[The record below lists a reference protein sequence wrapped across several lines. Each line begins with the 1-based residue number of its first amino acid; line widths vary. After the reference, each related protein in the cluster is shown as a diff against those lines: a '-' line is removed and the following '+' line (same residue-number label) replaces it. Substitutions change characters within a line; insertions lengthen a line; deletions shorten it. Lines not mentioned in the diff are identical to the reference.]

1 MANFD
6 DAEAFDIEGLRDQE
20 TINDS
25 IASNANKKKEQ
36 YKDDMNAKSYLRD
49 IRLGQPSDYTMISGL
64 NVLFVSMCSTFSSD
78 IRESIL
84 PPIKLVSQSEH
95 IRCQSHRIPIE
106 TTRGDGSCGFRALL
120 STILNTIYNII
131 IPKDYS
137 EFYKRIIDLKL
148 IYINFIKLLFTTGKI
163 SKREYLVNCHFDNQI
178 YINFEDYCD
187 ALLEYD
193 YMLSEYELRYFIN
206 MISTAYPQQFSYVNF
221 IICTAKA
228 TNNVPMLCTITNDA
242 YYNIIEF
249 DPYIRSTQPTI
260 ILYNGHFSQVI
271 ANILMPDLL
280 NEITK
285 GYVVINN

>member
-1 MANFD
+1 MSFFDKSETKVIIDSMASKAKAEREQSK
-6 DAEAFDIEGLRDQE
+6 DA
-20 TINDS
+20 
-25 IASNANKKKEQ
+25 
-36 YKDDMNAKSYLRD
+36 MNATSYLRV
-49 IRLGQPSDYTMISGL
+49 IRLGQPPDYTMISGL
-64 NVLFVSMCSTFSSD
+64 MVVFISMCITFSSD

-84 PPIKLVSQSEH
+84 PPIKLGSQSEH

-137 EFYKRIIDLKL
+137 DFYKRIIDLKL

-163 SKREYLVNCHFDNQI
+163 SEREYLVHCHFDNQI
-178 YINFEDYCD
+178 YRNFEVYCD

-193 YMLSEYELRYFIN
+193 YMLSEYELQYFIN
-206 MISTAYPQQFSYVNF
+206 MISTAYPQFSYVNF

-228 TNNVPMLCTITNDA
+228 TNNEPVLCTITNDA
-242 YYNIIEF
+242 CYNIIEF
-249 DPYIRSTQPTI
+249 DPYIRSTYPTI

-271 ANILMPDLL
+271 ANIVMPDLL
-280 NEITK
+280 DNIKK
-285 GYVVINN
+285 GYVYINN

>member
-1 MANFD
+1 MSFFNMS
-6 DAEAFDIEGLRDQE
+6 ETNHLEDQKA
-20 TINDS
+20 INDS
-25 IASNANKKKEQ
+25 MASNANTKKEQ
-36 YKDDMNAKSYLRD
+36 SKDAMNAKSYLRV

-64 NVLFVSMCSTFSSD
+64 MDVFISMCITFSSD

-84 PPIKLVSQSEH
+84 PPIKLGSQSEH

-178 YINFEDYCD
+178 YINFEVYCD

-206 MISTAYPQQFSYVNF
+206 MISTAYPQFSYVNF

-242 YYNIIEF
+242 YYNIIDF
-249 DPYIRSTQPTI
+249 NPYIRSTHPTI